1 MCDFGNITH
10 FKFFSQKNC
19 LKNENFIW
27 QKITQTRVQNERK
40 LIELNEQTEFL
51 NQQITNNKESEFMIS
66 ELNEQISKVRS
77 QLTQYHE
84 EIQLKANDLITLRRQ
99 LQNDTNCLQQMR
111 QKNHK
116 AAIELDSKTKQI
128 AKLKEVVDELSS
140 KMGKI
145 QNEKD
150 NSEDRLRNLDELFED
165 EERSIHAIE
174 LEMARLSQMVYRSSQ
189 LIQQQHNE
197 QKLIE
202 VRRIF

>member
-1 MCDFGNITH
+1 MCIYFER
-10 FKFFSQKNC
+10 NC

-202 VRRIF
+202 VRRIY

>member
-1 MCDFGNITH
+1 MSITH

-51 NQQITNNKESEFMIS
+51 NQQIKNNKESEFTIS

-77 QLTQYHE
+77 HLTQYHE

>member
-1 MCDFGNITH
+1 MSITH

-165 EERSIHAIE
+165 EEKSIHAIE

-202 VRRIF
+202 VRRIY

>member
-1 MCDFGNITH
+1 MY
-10 FKFFSQKNC
+10 FFSNFF
-19 LKNENFIW
+19 LNENFIW

-77 QLTQYHE
+77 QLTQYNE

-99 LQNDTNCLQQMR
+99 LQHDTNCLQQMR

-150 NSEDRLRNLDELFED
+150 NAEDRLRNLDELFED
-165 EERSIHAIE
+165 EEKSIHAIE

-202 VRRIF
+202 VHCIH